1 MSLCPGQDS
10 RKLTVSYHPCPEC
23 SKPVEFFSDEM
34 RVRCQHC
41 KTMVHKEQTPSCI
54 QWCQA
59 ARDCLGPE
67 LYDRLV
73 APLKDDGDTAKNPG

>member
-1 MSLCPGQDS
+1 MSRCPGQDS

-23 SKPVEFFSDEM
+23 RKPVEFFSDEI
-34 RVRCQHC
+34 RVRCPRC

-59 ARDCLGPE
+59 ARECLGPE
-67 LYDRLV
+67 LFDRLV
-73 APLKDDGDTAKNPG
+73 GKA

>member
-1 MSLCPGQDS
+1 MPKCPGQDS

-34 RVRCQHC
+34 RIRCPHC
-41 KTMVHKEQTPSCI
+41 KTMVYKDQVPNCI

-59 ARDCLGPE
+59 AKDCLGPD
-67 LYDRLV
+67 LYKRLMGEECE
-73 APLKDDGDTAKNPG
+73 DAKTGS